1 MEKFSIAVVRHAD
14 DVRIDVLNKCSTF
27 SDFLNGNRFAPC
39 VSGRALQ
46 ADHAGRRADGPLQ
59 CIVIDA
65 AFRRQLHLLIRD
77 PVFLQRALAFSA
89 KTDDF
94 LQRIVR
100 TAGTVD
106 HFISRTKDPHES
118 QGQCVSSVYDG
129 GTDKS
134 CFRMEDISVDTFY
147 CIASRIIVAVSGIP

>member
-94 LQRIVR
+94 LQRIIW
-100 TAGTVD
+100 
-106 HFISRTKDPHES
+106 F
-118 QGQCVSSVYDG
+118 
-129 GTDKS
+129 
-134 CFRMEDISVDTFY
+134 
-147 CIASRIIVAVSGIP
+147 SGRCQKLITRS